1 MLQSCFVIDLYFNV
15 DFNTVPNYRKCNCH
29 YIQLPAYTE
38 ILIQIYAKM
47 IVGGGINCLLVVH
60 LRKGTTCLN
69 INIHLTIS
77 KVEFRYI
84 QIYLLISLDEIL
96 MNEHI

>member
-1 MLQSCFVIDLYFNV
+1 MLILTQSQIIENV
-15 DFNTVPNYRKCNCH
+15 TH
-29 YIQLPAYTE
+29 YIQLPAYTCTE

-69 INIHLTIS
+69 INIHLTIF